1 MKRALLAPLAL
12 ALALV
17 SVFASPAAANRV
29 ALVIGIS
36 GYEHLAPLKNP
47 VPDAKAIAALLKKS
61 GFVVSE
67 HYDLSRADFLD
78 AVEAFKEA
86 ADKASVALV
95 YFAGH
100 GMEIGGKNILAPKDV
115 EISCQPKKA
124 RRAFRLQRLFEAVQG
139 APKQIV
145 LLDACRNDPFPQC
158 PTRSARAGS
167 GFRGLSRL
175 ATEDSSVLIANA
187 TLSGQLAADGE
198 PGRHSPFAKALLARF
213 SQNPRLYL
221 RDLLDLT
228 AQDVRLATR
237 GAQIPEITSR
247 GGAPRICL
255 AGEGCGT
262 GGAAPAPAATVSVA
276 EVRSLLAELGYGV
289 GTQRGGA
296 GLEAAVKAFQTSA
309 GLPADGRITPTLLA
323 VLKATKTRLAALPKP
338 PGKPAIGIPTGP
350 LEHEVGATFKDCD
363 GCPEMVVVPAGRF
376 QMGSAPGERG
386 RQANE
391 GPSLPVQFA
400 RPFAVAKF
408 EITFDDWEAC
418 ALEGGCNGYRPKDN
432 GWGRGRRPVI
442 YVSFDDAKAYVAWLR
457 SKTGKSYRLLSEAE
471 WEFAARGGTTTAFAT
486 GRSIGPT
493 QANFDASN
501 PGTRK
506 AKGLYRGKTVEVG
519 SFPANPFGLHDMHG
533 NVSEWVADCW
543 NTSHAGAPGDG
554 SPRGGKCER
563 RVLKGGSWY
572 FEAAF
577 VRSAARVS
585 YPKKSRQPAVG
596 FRVARALE

>member
-36 GYEHLAPLKNP
+36 GYEHLVPLKNP

-86 ADKASVALV
+86 ADTASVALV

-262 GGAAPAPAATVSVA
+262 G
-276 EVRSLLAELGYGV
+276 
-289 GTQRGGA
+289 
-296 GLEAAVKAFQTSA
+296 
-309 GLPADGRITPTLLA
+309 
-323 VLKATKTRLAALPKP
+323 
-338 PGKPAIGIPTGP
+338 
-350 LEHEVGATFKDCD
+350 
-363 GCPEMVVVPAGRF
+363 
-376 QMGSAPGERG
+376 
-386 RQANE
+386 
-391 GPSLPVQFA
+391 
-400 RPFAVAKF
+400 
-408 EITFDDWEAC
+408 
-418 ALEGGCNGYRPKDN
+418 
-432 GWGRGRRPVI
+432 
-442 YVSFDDAKAYVAWLR
+442 
-457 SKTGKSYRLLSEAE
+457 
-471 WEFAARGGTTTAFAT
+471 
-486 GRSIGPT
+486 
-493 QANFDASN
+493 
-501 PGTRK
+501 
-506 AKGLYRGKTVEVG
+506 
-519 SFPANPFGLHDMHG
+519 
-533 NVSEWVADCW
+533 
-543 NTSHAGAPGDG
+543 
-554 SPRGGKCER
+554 
-563 RVLKGGSWY
+563 
-572 FEAAF
+572 
-577 VRSAARVS
+577 
-585 YPKKSRQPAVG
+585 
-596 FRVARALE
+596 